1 MCKKTLLF
9 ALVICIIIIN
19 SQVAIGQFERVDEIQ
34 AKIGEPVS
42 SLLSWKKNVDYW
54 EKTSSGVWER
64 KEPKII
70 NTQVYEV
77 SYDADT
83 YYGLFVYI
91 PDGHYRYPNIMVDWV
106 SYNSMFIYIFKKEY
120 LDELKE
126 LVINKPVTITIPLEE
141 RTKVSPLFS
150 LKTDYKE
157 YASGITASFRRQN
170 YLNYELKLCAVK
182 LRSGEEDIVRFVS
195 DIGSKM
201 FSIQEDKL
209 VGGPYYETSLENF
222 NMIFPC
228 K

>member
-34 AKIGEPVS
+34 AKVGEPVS
-42 SLLSWKKNVDYW
+42 SLLDWKKNVDYW
-54 EKTSSGVWER
+54 KKNSSGIWER

-91 PDGHYRYPNIMVDWV
+91 PDGHYRYPNISVDWI
-106 SYNSMFIYIFKKEY
+106 SYNSMVIYIFKKEY

-141 RTKVSPLFS
+141 KTKVSWASS
-150 LKTDYKE
+150 LKAE
-157 YASGITASFRRQN
+157 RYASDITASFRYQN
-170 YLNYELKLCAVK
+170 YLDYELKLCAVK
-182 LRSGEEDIVRFVS
+182 LRSGEKDIVRFVS

-209 VGGPYYETSLENF
+209 VEGPYYETSLENF